1 MGEKAAEEGRTS
13 TMLALVSHFEGFGFY
28 LIFIFIFIFNTDG
41 WPLQGLESMRDVI
54 LVLF

>member
-28 LIFIFIFIFNTDG
+28 FYLY
-41 WPLQGLESMRDVI
+41 LYLY
-54 LVLF
+54 LYL